1 MELGYELHPDH
12 WRKGLMTEALQAV
25 LEFGFHGGATPV
37 VHRMEALVDSRN
49 TASIR
54 LLEKLGF
61 QMEGVRRHFGFWKGF
76 YVDVLLFAMLNTDEN
91 PY

>member
-1 MELGYELHPDH
+1 MEMGYELHSDY
-12 WRKGLMTEALQAV
+12 WRQGLMSEALQAV
-25 LEFGFHGGATPV
+25 LEFSFHGGAIPV
-37 VHRMEALVDSRN
+37 VHRMEALVDPSN

-61 QMEGVRRHFGFWKGF
+61 QEEGVRRHFGFWKGA
-76 YVDVLLFAMLNTDEN
+76 YRDVLMFALLNTEEN